1 MRWLPVLLSVITLF
15 LHGGNAKQFEHWY
28 PFYRRTLTQEG
39 EAPTCLKDYA
49 DAVEILGAKSSMT
62 CKTLVSC
69 IYNNIKEI
77 DKADMSSALVLLGL
91 APTVLGQMGP
101 TLNHKAQLCVQ
112 SPILGLLCVLG
123 APSIAFG
130 MPWAKTNPIKPT
142 DANAFAS
149 GEMWCFSWI
158 SWAFN
163 CIFCRRMQRPAQQT
177 KPPTQSIWIILLKY
191 SIAAG
196 AAVNVFLNAWT
207 LSRQTVVS
215 WKCTSSYLEFLWVTT
230 TLVPICLAVVATSV
244 ERSQDTRSELKGGPL
259 WPRIFYSLSNI
270 AGAVHV
276 LFGTVMFSSVLF
288 IGTLD
293 ALGVVGRLTAST
305 LVCQFITALELE
317 RVEDTEQE
325 LKDVGNLG
333 AGSDLSK

>member
-1 MRWLPVLLSVITLF
+1 MARIILLTALPVLLGVVTLF
-15 LHGGNAKQFEHWY
+15 FHGSNAKQFEHWY
-28 PFYRRTLTQEG
+28 PFYRWTLTRDG
-39 EAPTCLKDYA
+39 AAPTCLQDYE
-49 DAVEILGAKSSMT
+49 DAVEVLGAHHSMT
-62 CKTLVSC
+62 CKNLVSC
-69 IYNNIKEI
+69 IYNNTKEI

-101 TLNHKAQLCVQ
+101 TLNHKAQLCFQ

-142 DANAFAS
+142 TANAFAS

-158 SWAFN
+158 NWIFN
-163 CIFCRRMQRPAQQT
+163 RIFCRRMQKPAQQ
-177 KPPTQSIWIILLKY
+177 KEPPTQSIWILLFKY

-207 LSRQTVVS
+207 LSRQTIVS
-215 WKCTSSYLEFLWVTT
+215 WKCTSSYLELLWVST

-244 ERSQDTRSELKGGPL
+244 ERSKDTPSGSKDRPL

-276 LFGTVMFSSVLF
+276 LFGTVMLSSVLF

-305 LVCQFITALELE
+305 IVCQFITALELE
-317 RVEDTEQE
+317 RVEDISQQ
-325 LKDVGNLG
+325 K
-333 AGSDLSK
+333 SQSI